1 MNANIWA
8 ADQAYGRML
17 RKTDK
22 AMYRG
27 YFRWAR
33 PVTQWM
39 DGGGPDFM
47 LWIPKERRSQAQ
59 RDLMVKLTHKVG
71 TPWSEHMAFR
81 MGALKTD
88 NRQGRILMSIGRFF
102 CRAVNLIPRTPTHLK
117 RSAWLMPYSLLSSYT
132 IWFLLE
138 LSYVMSTVYIK
149 TADLFEPNKKE
160 IKEY

>member
-33 PVTQWM
+33 TVTQWM
-39 DGGGPDFM
+39 DGKGPDFM
-47 LWIPKERRSQAQ
+47 LWVPKERRAQAQ
-59 RDLMVKLTHKVG
+59 QNLWVELSKRVG
-71 TPWSEHMAFR
+71 TPWSEHMAYL
-81 MGALKTD
+81 MGTLKTD
-88 NRQGRILMSIGRFF
+88 NQQGRILMKLGRFF
-102 CRAVNLIPRTPTHLK
+102 CRAVNLIPKTPTRLK
-117 RSAWLMPYSLLSSYT
+117 RSVWLKPYSLLSSYS
-132 IWFLLE
+132 IWFLVE
-138 LSYVMSTVYIK
+138 LSYFASISYIK
-149 TADLFEPNKKE
+149 AADLVEANKKE